1 VNSAIGVSDS
11 EFLLNGG
18 TKQREVSVSAEL
30 PEPGLDVEERRSKP
44 SLLLI
49 RVPPVIDAPAA
60 LLGLGAMNKVYAEG
74 WFRGA
79 ERERTPDAVIPG
91 VLRP

>member
-1 VNSAIGVSDS
+1 MNSAIGVSDS

-30 PEPGLDVEERRSKP
+30 PEPGFDVEERRSKP

-60 LLGLGAMNKVYAEG
+60 LLGLGVHGLEHVG
-74 WFRGA
+74 GF
-79 ERERTPDAVIPG
+79 
-91 VLRP
+91 